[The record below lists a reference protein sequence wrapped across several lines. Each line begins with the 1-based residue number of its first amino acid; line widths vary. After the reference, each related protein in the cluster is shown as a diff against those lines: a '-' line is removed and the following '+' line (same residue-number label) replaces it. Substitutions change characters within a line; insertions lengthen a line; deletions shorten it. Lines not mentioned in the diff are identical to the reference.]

1 MFLNWGSS
9 FHNSLSLPLRS
20 WIDNYEEAVTNHYS
34 PELRARL
41 TGAKIS
47 TNFSK
52 AKDVNGIR

>member
-1 MFLNWGSS
+1 ML
-9 FHNSLSLPLRS
+9 LETDEEVVITVCPVRS

-41 TGAKIS
+41 SGAKIS
-47 TNFSK
+47 TNYSK